1 MLLLGVLV
9 ALLAAGLWMYA
20 IIDILLTPGPD
31 CRGLSK
37 GSWLA
42 IAGLLFIPGSLAW
55 LVFGRPYA
63 TPGRYLPGRAPRSP
77 WYSGQAIDLGGM
89 DAEAALRR
97 HPAGRARHE
106 ESGEVP
112 LPGLGGPQDR
122 PATAWP
128 IGPDDDPDFL
138 RYLDCVIRDLREDED
153 PS

>member
-9 ALLAAGLWMYA
+9 ALLAAGLWMYTL
-20 IIDILLTPGPD
+20 IDILLTPGPD
-31 CRGLSK
+31 CRGLRK
-37 GSWLA
+37 GTWLA
-42 IAGLLFIPGSLAW
+42 VAGLLFVPGALAW

-63 TPGRYLPGRAPRSP
+63 VPGRYLPGRAPRSP

-106 ESGEVP
+106 ESGDIP
-112 LPGLGGPQDR
+112 LHELGGGPQDSQ
-122 PATAWP
+122 PAAWP

-138 RYLDCVIRDLREDED
+138 HYLDCVIRDLRDED
-153 PS
+153 D